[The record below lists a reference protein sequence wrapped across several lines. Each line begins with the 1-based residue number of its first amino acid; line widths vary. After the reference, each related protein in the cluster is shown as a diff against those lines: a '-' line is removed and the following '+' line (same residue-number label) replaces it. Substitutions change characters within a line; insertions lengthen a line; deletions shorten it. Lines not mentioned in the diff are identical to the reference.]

1 MIYHDCNNFFDTKM
15 ITKVSLVI
23 FIVKKK
29 KLRIPKIVREL
40 RKCPI
45 SPCQTTV
52 KLSVPQPLQF
62 RWLFDCW
69 KIEIRI
75 EFQQFWMKKWVIKC
89 IF

>member
-23 FIVKKK
+23 FIVRQKP
-29 KLRIPKIVREL
+29 RIPKIVREL

-62 RWLFDCW
+62 RRFT
-69 KIEIRI
+69 IN
-75 EFQQFWMKKWVIKC
+75 
-89 IF
+89 